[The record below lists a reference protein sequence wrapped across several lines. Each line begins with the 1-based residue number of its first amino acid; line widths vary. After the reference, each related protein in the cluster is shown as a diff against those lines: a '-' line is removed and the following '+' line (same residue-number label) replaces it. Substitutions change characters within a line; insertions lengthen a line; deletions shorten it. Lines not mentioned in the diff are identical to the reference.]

1 VLREYINENLKK
13 RYIRPL
19 ILLARYPVFFVLK
32 SNGKLRICVD
42 YRQFNMIIIKNRYTL
57 FLIHEMQDRIKG
69 FKIFIKID
77 IREGY
82 YKIRIKKVKN
92 KK

>member
-1 VLREYINENLKK
+1 M
-13 RYIRPL
+13 YIRFST
-19 ILLARYPVFFVLK
+19 LLARYPVLFVSK

-42 YRQFNMIIIKNRYTL
+42 YRQLNAITVKNRYTL
-57 FLIHEMQDRIKG
+57 PLIHEMQDRIKRS
-69 FKIFIKID
+69 KIFSKID

-82 YKIRIKKVKN
+82 YKIRIKES